1 MKTNISYEEMNYIRK
16 KYNGFFMYFDLKNSI
31 EKINFLLLPEDE
43 LIFLHECR
51 KEYENEYEF

>member
-1 MKTNISYEEMNYIRK
+1 MKSEEINYIEK
-16 KYNGFFMYFDLKNSI
+16 KYNGLFLYFDLVNCI
-31 EKINFLLLPEDE
+31 EKINYSLLPEDE